1 MRRRLS
7 VTPRRGHSVTSLFS
21 YLHSNLKVTPLEEDQ
36 VQVTVT
42 LPSDHFQHF
51 VKLLDSLSG
60 FVQIV
65 KRHTRQQRVNG
76 ETAADHQRQ
85 EAERNLARY
94 HKRLV
99 ELFDQYTAQGLNR
112 NAAIKQIGADLR
124 AEKHPWSS
132 PDLIRP
138 SLTAAGRGGRS
149 GRYRGQS

>member
-1 MRRRLS
+1 
-7 VTPRRGHSVTSLFS
+7 VTSLFS
-21 YLHSNLKVTPLEEDQ
+21 YLHSNLKVTPLDDDQ

-51 VKLLDSLSG
+51 AKLLDSLTG

-76 ETAADHQRQ
+76 DVAAEHQRQ

-94 HKRLV
+94 YKHLV
-99 ELFDQYTAQGLNR
+99 ELFDHYTAQGLNR

-138 SLTAAGRGGRS
+138 SLVAAGRGGKS
-149 GRYRGQS
+149 GRPLRQS